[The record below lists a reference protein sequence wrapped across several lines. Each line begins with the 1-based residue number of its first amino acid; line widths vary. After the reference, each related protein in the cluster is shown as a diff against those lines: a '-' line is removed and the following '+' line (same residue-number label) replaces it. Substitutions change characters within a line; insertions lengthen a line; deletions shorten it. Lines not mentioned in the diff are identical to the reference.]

1 MIQQKNLIT
10 FSDFE
15 KVDIRVGKIIEVK
28 DFPEAK
34 KPAYQLHID
43 LGPEIGIK
51 NSSAQITHYT
61 KEELM
66 NRLVLC
72 VVNFAPRKIGPFVSE
87 VLTLAVPN
95 EKNQAILV
103 IPDQNIPLCGKLY

>member
-1 MIQQKNLIT
+1 MIT
-10 FSDFE
+10 FQDFE
-15 KVDIRVGKIIEVK
+15 KVDIRVGKIIEVR

-34 KPAYQLHID
+34 KPAYQLRID
-43 LGPEIGIK
+43 FGPEIGIK

-72 VVNFAPRKIGPFVSE
+72 VVNFAPRKIGPFVSDA
-87 VLTLAVPN
+87 LTLAVPN
-95 EKNQAILV
+95 ESNQPTLV
-103 IPDQNIPLCGKLY
+103 IPEQNVPLGGKLY